1 MKYEEITTGVPEWD
15 TINNSGESAIQNGA
29 ASVFPSDCDSVVF
42 VADGEYE
49 DPRQAFDVR
58 VVEHHGEKIN
68 AVQKLQRTVTGLLP
82 DGTTIIV
89 SAFGE
94 KSRLLNNLKLGGTYT
109 FKGKYKEKT
118 EMFRGKE
125 KTSRFLNL

>member
-1 MKYEEITTGVPEWD
+1 MGRHLFPRPTATAWFLSR
-15 TINNSGESAIQNGA
+15 T
-29 ASVFPSDCDSVVF
+29 ASTKIRVK
-42 VADGEYE
+42 
-49 DPRQAFDVR
+49 AFDVR

-94 KSRLLNNLKLGGTYT
+94 KSRLLNNLKLGGTHT